1 MTLTAIILL
10 IVLGFFLFLV
20 EFLLVPGVTIAGIAG
35 FILVV
40 GGIYFAYDSL
50 GTSTGHYVLGGTVV
64 LSFLTIYFS
73 LRSRTWKKLM
83 LDSSIEGKVSSYT
96 EDKVHIGDEG
106 LAVTRLNPMGKVL
119 INDEFLEAKSN
130 GPYIEQQKKIKVI
143 NIRDFRVIVEPIEED
158 TTTNT

>member
-10 IVLGFFLFLV
+10 IVLGIFLFLV

-35 FILVV
+35 FILLV
-40 GGIYFAYDSL
+40 GGIWVAYDSL
-50 GTSTGHYVLGGTVV
+50 GPPVAHYVLAGTLV
-64 LSFLTIYFS
+64 LSFVTIYFS

-83 LDSSIEGKVSSYT
+83 LDSSVEGKVSSYT

-106 LAVTRLNPMGKVL
+106 LAVTRLNPMGKVM

-130 GPYIEQQKKIKVI
+130 GPYIEQQKKIRVI
-143 NIRDFRVIVEPIEED
+143 NIKDFSVIVEPIED
-158 TTTNT
+158 TNSN

>member
-10 IVLGFFLFLV
+10 IVLGIFLFLV

-35 FILVV
+35 FILLV
-40 GGIYFAYDSL
+40 GGIWVAYDSL
-50 GTSTGHYVLGGTVV
+50 GTPAAHYVLAGTLA
-64 LSFLTIYFS
+64 LSFVTIYFS
-73 LRSRTWKKLM
+73 LRSRTWKRLM

-106 LAVTRLNPMGKVL
+106 LAVTRLNPMGKVM

-130 GPYIEQQKKIKVI
+130 GPYIEQQKKIRVI
-143 NIRDFRVIVEPIEED
+143 NIKDFRVIVEPIED
-158 TTTNT
+158 TNSN

>member
-1 MTLTAIILL
+1 MTLTAIILFIL
-10 IVLGFFLFLV
+10 LGIFLFLV
-20 EFLLVPGVTIAGIAG
+20 EFLLIPGVTIAGIAG

-50 GTSTGHYVLGGTVV
+50 GTPEGHYVLAGTVIF
-64 LSFLTIYFS
+64 SFLTIYFS
-73 LRSRTWKKLM
+73 LRSRTWNKLM
-83 LDSSIEGKVSSYT
+83 LNSTIEGKVSSYT

-130 GPYIEQQKKIKVI
+130 GPYIEQQKKIRVI
-143 NIRDFRVIVEPIEED
+143 NIKDFSVIVEPIEE
-158 TTTNT
+158 